1 MVNKN
6 NANNGNFNKT
16 VGSYAEV
23 FHGTAKRTSGRL
35 TKSDLTKNPQG
46 RIVSKKK
53 RAQGLKQYKKNPG
66 LLDNSRAQA
75 FK

>member
-1 MVNKN
+1 MVNSQ
-6 NANNGNFNKT
+6 FNKT

-35 TKSDLTKNPQG
+35 TKNDLTKNPQG

-53 RAQGLKQYKKNPG
+53 RAQGLKQYKKNPSI
-66 LLDNSRAQA
+66 LDNYRAA
-75 FK
+75 SF

>member
-1 MVNKN
+1 MVNNKN
-6 NANNGNFNKT
+6 AQFNKT

-53 RAQGLKQYKKNPG
+53 RAQGLKQYKKNPSV
-66 LLDNSRAQA
+66 LDTFRAPSY
-75 FK
+75 

>member
-6 NANNGNFNKT
+6 NGTKFNKI
-16 VGSYAEV
+16 VGSKAEV
-23 FHGTAKRTSGRL
+23 FHGTAKHTSGRL
-35 TKSDLTKNPQG
+35 TKNHLTKNPQG

-66 LLDNSRAQA
+66 VLDNYRAA
-75 FK
+75 PF